1 MTSEETRKLSIVGL
15 ESVIRNGISRYYND
29 NPFCNNES
37 GIIAMSI
44 ANNPNVIDHLF
55 DEIDEYL
62 KSMFYT
68 ACILSNIDLY
78 NEQGGWKSR
87 IESDSTPD
95 DGGSIYEAY
104 RMLMSRDSLVSVSSK
119 LNPNFNWSKYF
130 ELLEGDIR
138 VSRYVK
144 EGWKFI
150 LGKYEEID
158 NSGFKSLLESLLFG
172 GGSKINH
179 DLRAWLYKVYISSGF
194 LDKNSARRMRS
205 DGSEWASSEAI
216 NSLIYNAEKY
226 KNFDELALTFSD
238 SRYEKVIS
246 IMARGLPPRLLPSI
260 IGSASRF
267 MNAQWS
273 LNKRFTEIEEQKNAG

>member
-1 MTSEETRKLSIVGL
+1 MTNEEIKKISLIGL
-15 ESVIRNGISRYYND
+15 ENVIRNGISRFSNGD
-29 NPFCNNES
+29 PFSKYDS
-37 GIIAMSI
+37 GIVAFSI
-44 ANNPNVIDHLF
+44 AKNPVLIDDLF
-55 DEIDEYL
+55 DEIDEHL
-62 KSMFYT
+62 KVMFYT
-68 ACILSNIDLY
+68 ACLESNIDLY
-78 NEQGGWKSR
+78 NAEGRWKSR

-104 RMLMSRDSLVSVSSK
+104 RLLMTRDSLVSVSSR

-138 VSRYVK
+138 VSKYVK
-144 EGWKFI
+144 SGWKFI
-150 LGKYEEID
+150 LGKYQEID
-158 NSGFKSLLESLLFG
+158 NSGYKSLLDSVLFG
-172 GGSKINH
+172 DGPKINH
-179 DLRAWLYKVYISSGF
+179 DLRAWLYKTYISSGF
-194 LDKNSARRMRS
+194 LDRNSARKMRS

-216 NSLIYNAEKY
+216 SALIESLERYE
-226 KNFDELALTFSD
+226 NFDELALTFSD

-267 MNAQWS
+267 INAQWS